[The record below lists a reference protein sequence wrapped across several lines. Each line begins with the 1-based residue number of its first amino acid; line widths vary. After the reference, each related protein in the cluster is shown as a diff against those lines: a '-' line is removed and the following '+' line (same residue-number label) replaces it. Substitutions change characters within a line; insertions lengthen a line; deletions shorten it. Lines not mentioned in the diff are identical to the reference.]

1 MIQAAIVQRDV
12 RNIRANKTLAE
23 LDAYEAAA
31 KERGIDTWETTAIAE
46 HRRKLMRGK

>member
-12 RNIRANKTLAE
+12 RNIRDNKTLAE

-31 KERGIDTWETTAIAE
+31 KARGIEPWEVTAIAE
-46 HRRKLMRGK
+46 QRRKLMGWK